1 MRPVWWLKKCRM
13 NCFMD
18 NDPAFETYCAVTEV
32 FSVIGGDRFSEPS
45 SL

>member
-1 MRPVWWLKKCRM
+1 MRPEWWLKKCRM

-18 NDPAFETYCAVTEV
+18 NDPAVAAYWAFTEV
-32 FSVIGGDRFSEPS
+32 FSVIGGDKFSEPS